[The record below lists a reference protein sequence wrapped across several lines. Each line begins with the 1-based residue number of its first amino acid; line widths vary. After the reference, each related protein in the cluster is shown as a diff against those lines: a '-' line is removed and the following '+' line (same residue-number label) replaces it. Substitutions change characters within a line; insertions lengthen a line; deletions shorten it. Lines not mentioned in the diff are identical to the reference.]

1 MKAWNNLV
9 RYHLQIPEAVEIE
22 RSESEAEWE
31 IDPIIRDADPYTRIL
46 DLEADESSSFSV
58 NQLSLPSVSFS
69 VTNFLRLK
77 HSETFE

>member
-31 IDPIIRDADPYTRIL
+31 IDPIFSDADPYTQGPL
-46 DLEADESSSFSV
+46 DLEADGSSSSSV
-58 NQLSLPSVSFS
+58 YQLSSPSVSFS
-69 VTNFLRLK
+69 VTNF
-77 HSETFE
+77 